1 MRQRTRQARQE
12 SGEAVLDA
20 IEALIAEGGLAAVNA
35 REVARRAGIAVGSVY
50 LVHGTLDRAVSLA
63 NGRTL
68 AKLDQAMAEAVAD
81 VSLHTAFHGALHG
94 TPHGTPQGTG
104 HLQNTAHDT
113 SPGSAPYIEPATEP
127 GQASPAGTSS
137 GAPQDSVPPGT
148 SPRDSAPQD
157 AAPADDVQAGLARCL
172 ALGRCYVRFART
184 HREAW
189 TAITAFTPADKAL
202 LSMHHD
208 ALEGLVARIVDAL
221 RMVRPDLDDATLA
234 VRARTFFAAVHG
246 VVHTALEGWFM
257 GTPAGMLDAEID
269 VLVRGLVHGL
279 STGA

>member
-20 IEALIAEGGLAAVNA
+20 IEALIAEGGLVAVNA

-68 AKLDQAMAEAVAD
+68 ARLDAAMEEAIR
-81 VSLHTAFHGALHG
+81 
-94 TPHGTPQGTG
+94 TPLDGGEGPP
-104 HLQNTAHDT
+104 TAHASS
-113 SPGSAPYIEPATEP
+113 SPPSAPSSTPTSLSSSTPPSVNAAIETAT
-127 GQASPAGTSS
+127 
-137 GAPQDSVPPGT
+137 
-148 SPRDSAPQD
+148 
-157 AAPADDVQAGLARCL
+157 APAISSAEGMARCL
-172 ALGRCYVRFART
+172 ALGRCYARFART

-189 TAITAFTPADKAL
+189 TAITAFSPSDKTL
-202 LSMHHD
+202 LSMHHG
-208 ALEGLVARIVDAL
+208 ALDGLVARIVDAL
-221 RMVRPDLDDATLA
+221 RLVRPDLDDAVLS

-257 GTPAGMLDAEID
+257 GTPADRLDAEID

-279 STGA
+279 ATGA